1 MIRSFRHK
9 GLAELWAT
17 GKSGKVDARMHRRLS
32 LRLDR
37 LNIVTAPEQM
47 NVTGFDF
54 HTLRGFNPT
63 RYTVHINGPWCLT
76 FAFENGEAVDLDF
89 EQYH

>member
-9 GLAELWAT
+9 GLAELWET
-17 GKSGKVDARMHRRLS
+17 GKSGKVDARMHRRLT

-37 LNIVTAPEQM
+37 LNTVTAPEQM
-47 NVTGFDF
+47 NVAGFDF
-54 HTLRGFNPT
+54 HALRGFSPT

-76 FAFENGEAVDLDF
+76 FSFENGEAVELDF

>member
-17 GKSGKVDARMHRRLS
+17 GKSGKVDARMHRRMS

-47 NVTGFDF
+47 NVTGLDF
-54 HTLRGFNPT
+54 HALLGFNPT

-89 EQYH
+89 EQYR